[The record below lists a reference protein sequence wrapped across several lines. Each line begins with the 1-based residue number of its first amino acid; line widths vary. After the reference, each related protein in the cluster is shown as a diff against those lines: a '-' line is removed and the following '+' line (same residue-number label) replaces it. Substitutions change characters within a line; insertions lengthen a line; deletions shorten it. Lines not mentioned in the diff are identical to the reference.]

1 MNAIIIGATGA
12 TGKDLLQQILKDDT
26 FTQVTIFVRKP
37 ISIQH
42 PKLTTHI
49 IDFDEPE
56 AWKHLVTGDVL
67 FSCLGTTLKAAGS
80 QQAQWKIDYD
90 YQYQFAKAAKDNAIK
105 HYVLV
110 SSTGADSQSRF
121 FYMKMKGALEDA
133 VKTLHFER
141 LSIFNPPT
149 LIRKN
154 SDRAGENFG
163 VKTLQLL
170 NKFGLFASQKPLPTE
185 QLAQAMLLVAK
196 QPNNTL
202 HFTRKEID
210 KLLKK

>member
-26 FTQVTIFVRKP
+26 FTQVAVFVRRP
-37 ISIQH
+37 IGIQH

-49 IDFDEPE
+49 IDFDQPE

-90 YQYQFAKAAKDNAIK
+90 YQYQFAKAAKDNGIK

-110 SSTGADSQSRF
+110 SSTGAYSQSRF

-133 VKTLHFER
+133 VKTLRFER

-154 SDRAGENFG
+154 SD
-163 VKTLQLL
+163 
-170 NKFGLFASQKPLPTE
+170 
-185 QLAQAMLLVAK
+185 
-196 QPNNTL
+196 
-202 HFTRKEID
+202 
-210 KLLKK
+210 

>member
-1 MNAIIIGATGA
+1 MNAIIVGATGA
-12 TGKDLLQQILKDDT
+12 TGKDLLEQILKDDS
-26 FTQVTIFVRKP
+26 FTQVTVFVRKP

-49 IDFDEPE
+49 IDFDESE

-154 SDRAGENFG
+154 SDRAGENIG
-163 VKTLQLL
+163 VKTLQFL

-210 KLLKK
+210 ELLKR